1 MRIYS
6 DCHPYHNIM
15 KTLASTEFHAVSSKG
30 LSKGSKKIEGTL
42 KTTNP
47 CLSRVNSISVL
58 SLSKP

>member
-42 KTTNP
+42 KITNP
-47 CLSRVNSISVL
+47 W
-58 SLSKP
+58 